1 VPEELQP
8 IWDAVRGV
16 LRRET
21 PDFQFHIWLEPL
33 ELAGVEGRTLFVR
46 APDHIRTW
54 VGERY
59 LPVVRAAAARAF
71 DEHATVEIVG
81 PEWAPPERAGTRT
94 GREPR
99 GETPLNPKY
108 TFEQFVI
115 GGGNRFAHAACLA
128 AAELPAQAYNPLF
141 LYGRPG
147 LGKTHLLHAIGNY
160 VRRFGGGLSVRY
172 ATVDDFTSAFVDSLR
187 EGRTAEF
194 KERFR
199 RADVVLIDDVQF
211 LAHKER
217 TREEFF
223 HTFNSL
229 YESGR
234 QLVVTSDH
242 SPEELPELEDRLVE
256 RFRSGLVVEL
266 DAPAFEVRRAILEKR
281 AGLDGVEA
289 SGPVL
294 DEIALGVTS
303 SVRALEGALVRVIA
317 YASLKREEL
326 TPGLARDVLGRLGAA
341 PASSSCGIPE
351 IVDAAAREF
360 GVSREDLLAR
370 NRRPAVATAR
380 HVAMYLAREL
390 TGHSLP
396 EIGRGIGGRNHTTV
410 LHAVNRVNAAVRRD
424 ERLRDA
430 VDNLRSRLGPG
441 A

>member
-1 VPEELQP
+1 
-8 IWDAVRGV
+8 
-16 LRRET
+16 
-21 PDFQFHIWLEPL
+21 
-33 ELAGVEGRTLFVR
+33 
-46 APDHIRTW
+46 
-54 VGERY
+54 
-59 LPVVRAAAARAF
+59 
-71 DEHATVEIVG
+71 
-81 PEWAPPERAGTRT
+81 
-94 GREPR
+94 
-99 GETPLNPKY
+99 
-108 TFEQFVI
+108 
-115 GGGNRFAHAACLA
+115 
-128 AAELPAQAYNPLF
+128 
-141 LYGRPG
+141 
-147 LGKTHLLHAIGNY
+147 
-160 VRRFGGGLSVRY
+160 
-172 ATVDDFTSAFVDSLR
+172 
-187 EGRTAEF
+187 
-194 KERFR
+194 
-199 RADVVLIDDVQF
+199 VQF

-234 QLVVTSDH
+234 QLVVTSDR

-266 DAPAFEVRRAILEKR
+266 EAPAFEVRRAILEKR
-281 AGLDGVEA
+281 ARLDGVEA

-326 TPGLARDVLGRLGAA
+326 TPGLARHVLGRLGAA
-341 PASSSCGIPE
+341 PANSSCGIPE
-351 IVDAAAREF
+351 IVDAAAGEF

-370 NRRPAVATAR
+370 NRRPEVATAR

-390 TGHSLP
+390 TRHSLP

-410 LHAVNRVNAAVRRD
+410 LHAVNRVTAAVRRD

-430 VDNLRSRLGPG
+430 VDNLRSRLGPP